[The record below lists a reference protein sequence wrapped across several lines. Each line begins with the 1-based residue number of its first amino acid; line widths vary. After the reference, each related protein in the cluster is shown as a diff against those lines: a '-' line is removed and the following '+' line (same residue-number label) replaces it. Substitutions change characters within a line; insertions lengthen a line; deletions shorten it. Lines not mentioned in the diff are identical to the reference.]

1 MTTEQNTTYLDAYHI
16 GISLINRTQAF
27 SFAPTNA
34 TPKEKPWIAIIEGI
48 SSEFGFERKFLNSTT
63 EIISKNLFQAI
74 LDSQYHELTQEFVQ
88 LNFRMYSW
96 KLIAGHVYEF
106 KNFTCAFDS
115 SQKDSG
121 YFGVSKA
128 GIKTLTKDDL
138 RRSMNLKV
146 KGDTKTE
153 SKKSIL
159 EHALNK
165 PRMID
170 EYAKKEKVK
179 KSKRQE
185 QLDFKI
191 GD

>member
-34 TPKEKPWIAIIEGI
+34 NPKEKPWIAIIEGI
-48 SSEFGFERKFLNSTT
+48 SSEFGFERKFLNSGT
-63 EIISKNLFQAI
+63 EIISKACFESI

-88 LNFRMYSW
+88 KNFRMYSW
-96 KLIAGHVYEF
+96 KLITGHIYEY
-106 KNFTCAFDS
+106 KNFMCDFED
-115 SQKDSG
+115 SQKEAG
-121 YFGVSKA
+121 YFGVSQE
-128 GIKTLTKDDL
+128 GIRTLTKDEI
-138 RRSMNLKV
+138 RRMMNLRV
-146 KGDTKTE
+146 KGDMKTE

-159 EHALNK
+159 QHSLEK